1 MKKIR
6 NIILII
12 ADSLLVGIFLFV
24 LVRARKVGPEV
35 HNTKEKVVDAIDN
48 FGANNTTDEN
58 IVSNGDNDVTTSAGD
73 STPDTDAEPAAMPD
87 IKKNEEGL
95 AGYDYCYVPYMNAE
109 EVPEVSNWFS
119 MDWEPYAAEA
129 FSEHGELI
137 IPQIKTRPL
146 FFQDL
151 TAPYY
156 YDFTPMEG
164 MGLGPDIDRMSYSEL
179 IEFFKKQNIGSDQL
193 VTDNLAF
200 ISKVAKM
207 QEENIIE
214 LEENKV
220 YQIDMDLDG
229 IMEEIEFCVIPVEH
243 GKDYSVYI
251 NGVLM
256 GTYRSLNRI
265 TLHLMDLGTCKVV
278 FQYFQ
283 GWIARFYGFYDHTPL
298 LLGDME
304 TAGTLVALQNGLFI
318 ARGYCAPFQYRP
330 YEGLFQFSHLY
341 YVTAGQLYHLSFTA
355 SGKNEDWQQE
365 NEVWFLEEDLPYE
378 KVDGT
383 SGIMKKDTTVLV
395 CGVNANRDL
404 FLVNEDGQYGYIY
417 STFDEKYEAP
427 IVNADGSR
435 LSDYFAIYYKAEY
448 CRKRR

>member
-12 ADSLLVGIFLFV
+12 ADALLVFIFLFV
-24 LVRARKVGPEV
+24 LVRAKKVGPEIG
-35 HNTKEKVVDAIDN
+35 NTKEEVVDAIDN

-58 IVSNGDNDVTTSAGD
+58 IVSNGDNDITTSAGD
-73 STPDTDAEPAAMPD
+73 STPDTDAEPAAMPEF
-87 IKKNEEGL
+87 KKNKEGL
-95 AGYDYCYVPYMNAE
+95 AGYDYYYVPYMNAE

-146 FFQDL
+146 SFQDL

-164 MGLGPDIDRMSYSEL
+164 MGLGPDIYSMSYSEL
-179 IEFFKKQNIGSDQL
+179 IEFLKEQNIGSDQL

-207 QEENIIE
+207 QEENTTK

-229 IMEEIEFCVIPVEH
+229 IMEEIEFHSVDV
-243 GKDYSVYI
+243 GYQKDYSVYI

-256 GTYRSLNRI
+256 DTYRNRGLELI
-265 TLHLMDLGTCKVV
+265 LMDMGTCKGLLL
-278 FQYFQ
+278 YFNQ
-283 GWIARFYGFYDHTPL
+283 RVPARLYGFYNHSPL
-298 LLGDME
+298 LLGDLD
-304 TAGTLVALQNGLFI
+304 TVDKLVALQDGLFV
-318 ARGYCAPFQYRP
+318 ARGYCEPCHVLYDGIFYF
-330 YEGLFQFSHLY
+330 YHMY
-341 YVTAGQLYHLSFTA
+341 YVKAGQLYHLSFNVLEKGA
-355 SGKNEDWQQE
+355 SWQQG

-383 SGIMKKDTTVLV
+383 TGIMKKDTKVLV
-395 CGVNANRDL
+395 CGVNSDGDL
-404 FLVNEDGQYGYIY
+404 FLVNEDGQYGYLY
-417 STFDEKYEAP
+417 TTFDGVYVAP

-435 LSDYFAIYYKAEY
+435 LYHYFAMYAQP
-448 CRKRR
+448 